1 MAKITL
7 NFIYL
12 SKHHA
17 GGKDQVGLNLLRGLY
32 ENGVSK
38 DYQVIC
44 YDYSLE
50 VLKKLAPDA
59 TFLTIPAPKANGE
72 LARLWALMWNNTFK
86 VRKLLQKTKSPLVY
100 HLSCYNGFLKMPCIS
115 VEIPHDIKAIS
126 HRVLGSVKIVW
137 YKYLLYRVMYA
148 LDFHLAD
155 YIIAISDT
163 DKKEIEQYYPQHR
176 AKVKRIYN
184 PIITKNAQRDPANTK
199 KYVCALNLQFHHKNI
214 ITLIRAFELL
224 KGKTDCEL
232 ILMGNV
238 PPRVQYLK
246 DYVQEHHLEDIVHF
260 TGFVSDDMAETI
272 MVNSQLYVN
281 PSLNEGFGMTAVEA
295 LMLRVPTLLSDIP
308 TNREVTQ
315 ELCRY
320 YQPLQDPQALADA
333 ILECLNN
340 RPDDSELEQKRQAM
354 IQAYDYHVIAKEYH
368 EFFMNL
374 LPQNKDV

>member
-1 MAKITL
+1 MEKITL
-7 NFIYL
+7 NYLYL
-12 SKHHA
+12 SKQHA

-44 YDYSLE
+44 YDYSLD

-59 TFLTIPAPKANGE
+59 SFLTIPSPKSGGE
-72 LARLWALMWNNTFK
+72 MVRLLALMWNNTFV
-86 VRKLLQKTKSPLVY
+86 VRKLIKKTKSPLVY
-100 HLSCYNGFLKMPCIS
+100 HLSCNNGFLKMPCIS

-137 YKYLLYRVMYA
+137 YKYLFYRMMYA

-163 DKKEIEQYYPQHR
+163 DKKEIQQYYPQYS

-184 PIITKNAQRDPANTK
+184 PIITKSAQRDPSNTQ

-224 KGKTDCEL
+224 KGKTDCRL
-232 ILMGNV
+232 LLMGKV

-246 DYVQEHHLEDIVHF
+246 DYVQEHHLDDVVQF
-260 TGFVSDDMAETI
+260 TGFVTDDVAEKV

-295 LMLRVPTLLSDIP
+295 MMLRVPTLLSDIP

-315 ELCRY
+315 NLCSY

-333 ILECLNN
+333 ILDCLQH
-340 RPDDSELEQKRQAM
+340 RPTEEELEHNRQVM
-354 IQAYDYHVIAKEYH
+354 IKEYDYHVIAKKYD
-368 EFFMNL
+368 EFFRQILKEN
-374 LPQNKDV
+374 QQ

>member
-1 MAKITL
+1 MEKITL
-7 NFIYL
+7 NYLYL
-12 SKHHA
+12 SKQHA

-44 YDYSLE
+44 YDYSLD

-59 TFLTIPAPKANGE
+59 SFLTIPSPKSGGE
-72 LARLWALMWNNTFK
+72 MVRLLALMWNNTFV
-86 VRKLLQKTKSPLVY
+86 VRKLIKKTKSPLVY
-100 HLSCYNGFLKMPCIS
+100 HLSCNNGFLKMPCIS

-137 YKYLLYRVMYA
+137 YKYLFYRMMYA

-163 DKKEIEQYYPQHR
+163 DKKEIQQYYPQHR

-308 TNREVTQ
+308 TNREITQ
-315 ELCRY
+315 ELCKY
-320 YQPLQDPQALADA
+320 YSPLQDAEALAQA
-333 ILECLNN
+333 ILDCLKNPPA
-340 RPDDSELEQKRQAM
+340 PDELENRRKAM
-354 IQAYDYHVIAKEYH
+354 IDAYSYRVIAKEYH
-368 EFFMNL
+368 EFFN
-374 LPQNKDV
+374 DVMMRTKK